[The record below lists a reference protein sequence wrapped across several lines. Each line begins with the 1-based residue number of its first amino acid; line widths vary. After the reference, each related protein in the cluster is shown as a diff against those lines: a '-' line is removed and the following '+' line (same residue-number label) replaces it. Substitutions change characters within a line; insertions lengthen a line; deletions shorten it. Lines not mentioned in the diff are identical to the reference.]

1 MEARN
6 QHFIFRNGGGGVN
19 LVSVTFFKFLNG
31 LGQGMDFKSRNFKGK
46 IVLLPSLMTS
56 HAQQQLSFKSQEGHK
71 CG

>member
-6 QHFIFRNGGGGVN
+6 QHFIFRNGGGVN

-46 IVLLPSLMTS
+46 IVLLL
-56 HAQQQLSFKSQEGHK
+56 HAEPHDVTCSAAALL
-71 CG
+71 